1 MRSFYVV
8 WDNIK
13 FVIIFLLIKKNYLV
27 YLSIIKWVVLNV
39 SIDEVIKLVY

>member
-39 SIDEVIKLVY
+39 SIDKVIKLVY